1 MTLSE
6 TWNNLTKYDKNII
19 IFLLLFFVF
28 SIIYSIISFIWAKSN
43 SGLAFSLSIISL
55 LSVFAYY
62 KSTKS
67 G

>member
-6 TWNNLTKYDKNII
+6 TWDNLTKYDKNII
-19 IFLLLFFVF
+19 IFLFLFFIF
-28 SIIYSIISFIWAKSN
+28 SAIYSIISFIWAKSN

-55 LSVFAYY
+55 LSVFSYY
-62 KSTKS
+62 KSAKS